1 MLPLR
6 EGSAVLFDVLSGKEL
21 STVIEGQGM
30 RGMSNA
36 WQQRLK
42 KLREEEKISVANYEK
57 LKNG

>member
-1 MLPLR
+1 
-6 EGSAVLFDVLSGKEL
+6 
-21 STVIEGQGM
+21 
-30 RGMSNA
+30 MSNA